1 MDASAT
7 QYFYGL
13 VSSGHVSGGVNIFP
27 PFLEYD
33 PMEVLNYEAGWKARL
48 ADDQFHT
55 QLSVY
60 YETFDDYQANFS
72 EFDVSLPG
80 LNNPTTQKRRDREHR
95 LGNRV
100 QRPGA
105 VRRFSLD
112 FGLAYYGKRARHLQR
127 RPGSVPSR
135 RATPTTDGIP
145 DDVVNLSGAKVPF
158 SPEFT
163 GNIGIAYDFAFGEY
177 TLTPR
182 VDFSHQDE
190 TQAALWPDPQVTL
203 EERDLINAQLTFG
216 PDSGTWSAVLW
227 GTNITDE
234 HYISGIQNNGTLYYA
249 APPAQ
254 YGLRLKFNF

>member
-1 MDASAT
+1 
-7 QYFYGL
+7 
-13 VSSGHVSGGVNIFP
+13 
-27 PFLEYD
+27 
-33 PMEVLNYEAGWKARL
+33 MEVINYEAGWKARL

-72 EFDVSLPG
+72 EFESSFRAEQPDQLRNAETESTVWGVEFSG
-80 LNNPTTQKRRDREHR
+80 QARF
-95 LGNRV
+95 GNF
-100 QRPGA
+100 A
-105 VRRFSLD
+105 LD
-112 FGLAYYGKRARHLQR
+112 FGLAYMDSELGTFSDV
-127 RPGSVPSR
+127 GSVPVSR
-135 RATPTTDGIP
+135 RHWRRHP

-163 GNIGIAYDFAFGEY
+163 GNIGLAYDIEFGEY

-216 PDSGTWSAVLW
+216 PDSGSWSAVLW

-234 HYISGIQNNGTLYYA
+234 HYISGIQNNGSLYYA

-254 YGLRLKFNF
+254 YGLRVKFNF

>member
-1 MDASAT
+1 M
-7 QYFYGL
+7 
-13 VSSGHVSGGVNIFP
+13 
-27 PFLEYD
+27 
-33 PMEVLNYEAGWKARL
+33 
-48 ADDQFHT
+48 
-55 QLSVY
+55 
-60 YETFDDYQANFS
+60 
-72 EFDVSLPG
+72 
-80 LNNPTTQKRRDREHR
+80 
-95 LGNRV
+95 
-100 QRPGA
+100 
-105 VRRFSLD
+105 
-112 FGLAYYGKRARHLQR
+112 
-127 RPGSVPSR
+127 
-135 RATPTTDGIP
+135 TPTDDGIP

-163 GNIGIAYDFAFGEY
+163 GNIGLAYDIKFGEY

-234 HYISGIQNNGTLYYA
+234 HYISGIQNNGSLYYA